1 MLQIETTMGRPRV
14 FAGWG
19 GPPSATSGLG
29 SGDYTFLVCALI
41 GLLSIRVIL
50 MFWLPFT
57 DTTEAR
63 YAEIARKMLET
74 GEWITPQ
81 FEYGIPFWG
90 KPPLHTWLS
99 AVGMKV
105 FGVGH
110 FGGRILIFM
119 TALGTLG
126 LIYNW
131 VRFQSSAGLALVAIV
146 VAASLPLFFGSSAL
160 VMTDM
165 VMVFGT
171 TLSMIGFHRCVTN
184 DCHRAYWGHAF
195 FVGLAIG
202 MLAKGPV
209 AVILTAIPVVTW
221 VLIGKRW
228 RRIRDLPWVS
238 GLLLAS
244 IIALPWYVLA
254 ELNTPGFLNY
264 FIVGEHIERFLTPGW
279 SGDLYGSAHDRAKGM
294 IVLYGLGASM
304 PWSLFGVALLLK
316 PGALAQALAGR
327 VDGWGSYLVLWSI
340 APLLLFIPAANILGT
355 YVLPGMP
362 AATVLLVLAWHRIND
377 APGKSVRMLFAS
389 TVLATM
395 ALFAVVTVLTR
406 LSPDT
411 LSLRSE
417 QAFIQEVQA
426 IAPTARLAYYPSR
439 SYSAE
444 FYAHGQVTA
453 LASADALERLKTNGR
468 IDAVAV
474 HSARA
479 DEARAILGSNFETV
493 GRIGRRELFVEN
505 PAERD

>member
-1 MLQIETTMGRPRV
+1 MLQIATTMGRPRK
-14 FAGWG
+14 FAGSG
-19 GPPSATSGLG
+19 SPPSATSWLG
-29 SGDYTFLVCALI
+29 SGDYTFLVGVLI
-41 GLLSIRVIL
+41 GLLAIRVVL

-99 AVGMKV
+99 ALGMKV

-110 FGGRILIFM
+110 FGGRIVIFL

-126 LIYNW
+126 LIYSW
-131 VRFQSSAGLALVAIV
+131 VRFLLNGGLALVATV
-146 VAASLPLFFGSSAL
+146 VVASLPLFFGSSAF
-160 VMTDM
+160 VMTDT
-165 VMVFGT
+165 VMAFGT
-171 TLSMIGFHRCVTN
+171 TLSMIGFHRCVTGG
-184 DCHRAYWGHAF
+184 CKKRLWGHLF

-209 AVILTAIPVVTW
+209 AVVLTAIPVVTW

-228 RRIRDLPWVS
+228 HRLRDLPWVS

-294 IVLYGLGASM
+294 IVLYGLGASV
-304 PWSLFGVALLLK
+304 PWSLFGVALLMK
-316 PGALAQALAGR
+316 PRGLAQALAGR
-327 VDGWGSYLVLWSI
+327 VDGLGSYLALWSV
-340 APLLLFIPAANILGT
+340 APLLLFAPAANILAT
-355 YVLPGMP
+355 YVLPGIP
-362 AATVLLVLAWHRIND
+362 AAAILLVLAWDRVHD
-377 APGKSVRMLFAS
+377 TPGKWVRVLFAS
-389 TVLATM
+389 I
-395 ALFAVVTVLTR
+395 VLTTMVLIGVATALVR

-411 LSLRSE
+411 LGLRSE
-417 QAFIQEVQA
+417 QTLIEEVWA
-426 IAPTARLAYYPSR
+426 AAPTARLVYYPSR

-444 FYAHGQVTA
+444 FYARGQVTT

-474 HSARA
+474 RSARA
-479 DEARAILGSNFETV
+479 DEARAIFGPNFDTV
-493 GRIGRRELFVEN
+493 GRFSRHELFLEN
-505 PAERD
+505 PPERD

>member
-1 MLQIETTMGRPRV
+1 MNGSSEYARCDKSSPTASWL
-14 FAGWG
+14 
-19 GPPSATSGLG
+19 GPADFS
-29 SGDYTFLVCALI
+29 FLVCALI
-41 GLLSIRVIL
+41 GLLSIRVLL

-74 GEWITPQ
+74 DQWITPQ

-99 AVGMKV
+99 ALGMKV

-131 VRFQSSAGLALVAIV
+131 VRFQLNAGLALVAIV

-171 TLSMIGFHRCVTN
+171 TLSMIAFHRCVTS

-195 FVGLAIG
+195 FAGLAIG

-209 AVILTAIPVVTW
+209 AVVLTAIPVLTW
-221 VLIGKRW
+221 VFIGKRW
-228 RRIRDLPWVS
+228 RRLRKLPWVS

-264 FIVGEHIERFLTPGW
+264 FIVGEHVERFLTPGW
-279 SGDLYGSAHDRAKGM
+279 RGNLYGFAHDRPKGM
-294 IVLYGLGASM
+294 IVLYALGASM
-304 PWSLFGVALLLK
+304 PWSLFGVALLRK
-316 PGALAQALAGR
+316 PRALAQALSGR
-327 VDGWGSYLVLWSI
+327 VDG
-340 APLLLFIPAANILGT
+340 
-355 YVLPGMP
+355 
-362 AATVLLVLAWHRIND
+362 
-377 APGKSVRMLFAS
+377 
-389 TVLATM
+389 
-395 ALFAVVTVLTR
+395 AVVHC
-406 LSPDT
+406 
-411 LSLRSE
+411 
-417 QAFIQEVQA
+417 A
-426 IAPTARLAYYPSR
+426 
-439 SYSAE
+439 
-444 FYAHGQVTA
+444 
-453 LASADALERLKTNGR
+453 ASAVFSCG
-468 IDAVAV
+468 
-474 HSARA
+474 
-479 DEARAILGSNFETV
+479 
-493 GRIGRRELFVEN
+493 
-505 PAERD
+505 

>member
-1 MLQIETTMGRPRV
+1 MNGSSELARRDNSPRN
-14 FAGWG
+14 ASW
-19 GPPSATSGLG
+19 LG
-29 SGDYTFLVCALI
+29 SADFTFLVGALI
-41 GLLSIRVIL
+41 GLLLIRVGL

-99 AVGMKV
+99 ALGMKV

-131 VRFQSSAGLALVAIV
+131 VRFQLNAGQALVATV
-146 VAASLPLFFGSSAL
+146 VAASLPLFFGSSAF

-171 TLSMIGFHRCVTN
+171 TLSMIGFHRCVTS
-184 DCHRAYWGHAF
+184 DIHRAYWGHAF

-221 VLIGKRW
+221 VFIGKRW
-228 RRIRDLPWVS
+228 HRFGDLPWVS

-244 IIALPWYVLA
+244 VIALPWYVLA
-254 ELNTPGFLNY
+254 ERSTPGFLNY
-264 FIVGEHIERFLTPGW
+264 FIAGEHIERFLTPSW
-279 SGDLYGSAHDRAKGM
+279 RGDLYGSAHDRAKGM
-294 IVLYGLGASM
+294 IVLYALGASI
-304 PWSLFGVALLLK
+304 PWSLFGVALLMK
-316 PGALAQALAGR
+316 PRRLVRALAGR
-327 VDGWGSYLVLWSI
+327 VDGLGSYLALWSV
-340 APLLLFIPAANILGT
+340 APLVLFMPAANILGT
-355 YVLPGMP
+355 YVLPGIP
-362 AATVLLVLAWHRIND
+362 AATVLLVLAWARVHD
-377 APGKSVRMLFAS
+377 APGKPARMIFAS

-395 ALFAVVTVLTR
+395 ALYALVTVLTR

-417 QAFIQEVQA
+417 QALIEDVRA
-426 IAPTARLAYYPSR
+426 IAPTARLVYYPSR

-453 LASADALERLKTNGR
+453 LATADALERLKTNGR

-474 HSARA
+474 RNARA
-479 DEARAILGSNFETV
+479 DEARAVLGSNFEAV
-493 GRIGRRELFVEN
+493 GRFSRHELLIEN
-505 PAERD
+505 PPELD

>member
-1 MLQIETTMGRPRV
+1 MNGSSEFAQCDKSPRTTS
-14 FAGWG
+14 W
-19 GPPSATSGLG
+19 LG
-29 SGDYTFLVCALI
+29 SADFTFLAGALI
-41 GLLSIRVIL
+41 GLLAIRVLL

-63 YAEIARKMLET
+63 YVEIARKMLET
-74 GEWITPQ
+74 AEWITPQ

-99 AVGMKV
+99 ALGMKV

-131 VRFQSSAGLALVAIV
+131 VRFQLNAGLALVATV
-146 VAASLPLFFGSSAL
+146 VAASLPLFFGSTAL

-171 TLSMIGFHRCVTN
+171 TLSMIGFHRCVTS
-184 DCHRAYWGHAF
+184 DFQRAYWGHVF

-209 AVILTAIPVVTW
+209 AVALTAIPMVTW
-221 VLIGKRW
+221 LLIGKRW
-228 RRIRDLPWVS
+228 HRLGDLPWVG

-244 IIALPWYVLA
+244 VIALPWYVLA

-279 SGDLYGSAHDRAKGM
+279 RGNLYGLAHNRAKGM
-294 IVLYGLGASM
+294 IVLYGLGASV
-304 PWSLFGVALLLK
+304 PWIVFGVALLLK
-316 PGALAQALAGR
+316 PRKLVGVLAGR
-327 VDGWGSYLVLWSI
+327 VDGLGSYLALWSV
-340 APLLLFIPAANILGT
+340 APLVLFLPAANILGT
-355 YVLPGMP
+355 YVLPGIP
-362 AATVLLVLAWHRIND
+362 AATFLLVLAWDGVHG

-395 ALFAVVTVLTR
+395 GLFALVTVLTR

-411 LSLRSE
+411 LSLKSE
-417 QAFIQEVQA
+417 QALIEEVQA
-426 IAPTARLAYYPSR
+426 IAPTARLVYYPSR

-444 FYAHGQVTA
+444 FYARGQVTA
-453 LASADALERLKTNGR
+453 LASADALDGLRSNGR

-474 HSARA
+474 RNVRA
-479 DEARAILGSNFETV
+479 DEARAILGPTFDSV
-493 GRIGRRELFVEN
+493 GRIGRHELFVEN
-505 PAERD
+505 PPERD